1 MATSA
6 VLIASAQGQ
15 SAGSRSWR
23 CRPDSIAA
31 RIGLSCRTVTEK
43 RTSSLLA
50 VAAGVVERTL
60 SWITRYR
67 RTDRGYERLPQ
78 HHETMVYLVHD
89 HHHGAPARET
99 PGVNF
104 RAPLTHGS

>member
-1 MATSA
+1 
-6 VLIASAQGQ
+6 
-15 SAGSRSWR
+15 
-23 CRPDSIAA
+23 
-31 RIGLSCRTVTEK
+31 VTEK

-78 HHETMVYLVHD
+78 HHETMVYLVMITIMGRRLASRQGMLLQMSSSGFD
-89 HHHGAPARET
+89 AIGASDFVVDLAGDCSLEAAHYVLF
-99 PGVNF
+99 G
-104 RAPLTHGS
+104 